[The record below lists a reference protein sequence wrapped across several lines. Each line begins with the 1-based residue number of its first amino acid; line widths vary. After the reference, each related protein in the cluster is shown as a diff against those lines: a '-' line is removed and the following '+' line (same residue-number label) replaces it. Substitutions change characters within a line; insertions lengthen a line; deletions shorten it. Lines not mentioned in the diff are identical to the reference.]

1 MHIVRDGS
9 LFADT
14 NLPWKFT
21 ENKISA
27 GIARLEMLVDFAKV
41 VGRGSLAHRKHFA
54 DADVVPMAVVFT
66 EVANAFVRIEENVFV
81 PVVGDSV
88 DLGAP
93 PLESNNFVVGVAQLA
108 ARAKGN
114 EGPYVTRFN
123 FELLEGGQVGIF
135 SVEDAMTTREHD
147 GFGLT
152 ERTQNN
158 GRATLRTIQRLRLR
172 IGRSGEWW
180 SVRAHHQPSKLRRFF
195 KLRSLNSTNSPRYR
209 AGSESL

>member
-54 DADVVPMAVVFT
+54 DADVVPMAVVLAQ
-66 EVANAFVRIEENVFV
+66 VANAFVRIEQHVFMP
-81 PVVGDSV
+81 PVGNSI
-88 DLGAP
+88 DLRAP
-93 PLESNNFVVGVAQLA
+93 ALKPDDLVVRAAQLA

-114 EGPYVTRFN
+114 KRFYVTRFN
-123 FELLEGGQVGIF
+123 
-135 SVEDAMTTREHD
+135 
-147 GFGLT
+147 
-152 ERTQNN
+152 
-158 GRATLRTIQRLRLR
+158 
-172 IGRSGEWW
+172 
-180 SVRAHHQPSKLRRFF
+180 
-195 KLRSLNSTNSPRYR
+195 
-209 AGSESL
+209 